1 MVLHRR
7 GSPGR
12 RMEGT
17 ETVTVSDL
25 DIYRAA
31 NVLIEQHGADAPV
44 EAAMRVD
51 AMLEAGDLDGRA
63 VWRRILAAV
72 EELMRTEPAARDRVH

>member
-1 MVLHRR
+1 MI
-7 GSPGR
+7 P
-12 RMEGT
+12 
-17 ETVTVSDL
+17 DL

-31 NVLIEQHGADAPV
+31 SVFVQRYGVDAPV

-63 VWRRILAAV
+63 VWRRIPAAV
-72 EELMRTEPAARDRVH
+72 EELIRTEPADLDRVH